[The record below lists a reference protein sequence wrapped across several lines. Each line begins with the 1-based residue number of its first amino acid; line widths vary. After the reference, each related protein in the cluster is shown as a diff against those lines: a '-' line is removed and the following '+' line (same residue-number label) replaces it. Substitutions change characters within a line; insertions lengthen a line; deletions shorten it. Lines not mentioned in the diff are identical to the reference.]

1 MGYSGHEANLEPSVI
16 AAVLGACLIER
27 HVTLSHDMWGSD
39 QKASLEVQ
47 AMALLKKRITSA
59 LETLGDGEKR
69 LYDTELKKRRELRGN

>member
-1 MGYSGHEANLEPSVI
+1 
-16 AAVLGACLIER
+16 
-27 HVTLSHDMWGSD
+27 MWGSD

-69 LYDTELKKRRELRGN
+69 LYETELKKRRELRGN